1 MNNTNFF
8 TFNLQTSLLLVLL
21 LIMIGLY
28 LINQQN
34 KEYYLYVQQ
43 SFT

>member
-1 MNNTNFF
+1 MNTGFF
-8 TFNLQTSLLLVLL
+8 TFNLQSALLLVLL

-34 KEYYLYVQQ
+34 KEYYLYVKNM
-43 SFT
+43 